1 MQCGKACLHFPP
13 DLPSDSQPSVFYFST
28 CLQICPCPFRLEAVA
43 SIRFAERASSR
54 QGGGEE
60 YRSGHVVT
68 QIRIGLSTSFVHFKA
83 IGIHP
88 LPSALI
94 RRKSVF
100 GISPDS
106 SNDISIHSRRRPICL
121 AAAATA
127 HSAAAALAV
136 AKLAA
141 VCPGFIAVN
150 CRNICFKL
158 SSSSRPLAAT
168 DFWIPP
174 ICTSSIGS
182 PTSSQGPWPPLSV
195 CPSPIAQ

>member
-1 MQCGKACLHFPP
+1 MSSFPP
-13 DLPSDSQPSVFYFST
+13 DLPSDSHPSVFCFFT
-28 CLQICPCPFRLEAVA
+28 CLQICPCPFRLKAVA

-88 LPSALI
+88 LPSPLI

-100 GISPDS
+100 GISPRLLQRYLYPVTATSDMFGGS
-106 SNDISIHSRRRPICL
+106 CDRSLTHS
-121 AAAATA
+121 
-127 HSAAAALAV
+127 AAALAV

-141 VCPGFIAVN
+141 VCPGFIAFN

-195 CPSPIAQ
+195 RPSPIAQ

>member
-1 MQCGKACLHFPP
+1 MRNSMSSFPP
-13 DLPSDSQPSVFYFST
+13 DLPSDSHPSVFCFFT
-28 CLQICPCPFRLEAVA
+28 CLQICPCPFRLKAVA

-88 LPSALI
+88 LPSAPI

-100 GISPDS
+100 GISPD
-106 SNDISIHSRRRPICL
+106 DISIQLRRRPICL

-141 VCPGFIAVN
+141 VCPGFIAFN

-195 CPSPIAQ
+195 RPSPIAQ